1 MEWKLASFE
10 DQIVPEKPKIKPW
23 KWALVLCFVAALFS
37 GFWFLRSRGSVL
49 GPMLLPDMQTWTDA
63 KAKQAAADA
72 LNKTVKSPGFKVEV
86 HKVDEGENFWGVAK
100 DYKVNIDTVVGFN
113 PELEDL
119 DASLGQPLLLPNQRG
134 CLHQVAAGEG
144 ADTLAAMYQVP
155 ALAITAANSVPWSE
169 LSAGQVLFIPGGHP
183 RQLSPAMRQLFQ
195 QRRLFRSPLQ
205 GVYTS
210 LVGER
215 IDPFTGEKKLHN
227 GVDIRAAFNSLVCA
241 AAGGK
246 IVLAGWNGGFGK
258 CVIISHGN
266 GYKTLYGHLNA
277 ILVHS
282 GQRVRQGQ
290 AIARVGVTGR
300 TTGPHLHFTVY
311 LNNRVKD
318 PLKYLW

>member
-1 MEWKLASFE
+1 MATIEAQTEAAK
-10 DQIVPEKPKIKPW
+10 QPNKPW
-23 KWALVLCFVAALFS
+23 KWVVLCSALALSLFS
-37 GFWFLRSRGSVL
+37 GITFWHSHGS
-49 GPMLLPDMQTWTDA
+49 GISPIILPAMQSWSDA
-63 KAKQAAADA
+63 SAKQRAADA
-72 LNKTVKSPGFKVEV
+72 LNKTVKAAGFKAEV
-86 HKVDEGENFWGVAK
+86 HKIDEGENFWGVAK

-119 DASLGQPLLLPNQRG
+119 DASLEQPLLMPNQRG
-134 CLHQVAAGEG
+134 CLHQAALGEG
-144 ADTLAAMYQVP
+144 ADTLAAMYQVS
-155 ALAITAANSVPWSE
+155 ALTITAANSIPWSG
-169 LSAGQVLFIPGGHP
+169 LAAGQVLFIPGGHP
-183 RQLSPAMRQLFQ
+183 RQLSPAMSQLFQ

-258 CVIISHGN
+258 CVIIMHGN

-277 ILVHS
+277 ILVRS

>member
-1 MEWKLASFE
+1 LEPFEKPVEPGKKRKSPWKSLVLASVL
-10 DQIVPEKPKIKPW
+10 ILTLLGLN
-23 KWALVLCFVAALFS
+23 LVLRHCGS
-37 GFWFLRSRGSVL
+37 GLTSII
-49 GPMLLPDMQTWTDA
+49 LPDIQTWADQ
-63 KAKQAAADA
+63 KSKQTAADV

-86 HKVDEGENFWGVAK
+86 HAIDEGENFWGVAK
-100 DYKVNIDTVVGFN
+100 KYKVNIDTVVGFN
-113 PELEDL
+113 PELQDL
-119 DASLGQPLLLPNQRG
+119 DAGMGQPLLLPNQRG
-134 CLHQVAAGEG
+134 CLHQVSAGEG
-144 ADTLAAMYQVP
+144 TDTLAAMYQVS
-155 ALAITAANSVPWSE
+155 ALTITAANRLPWSG
-169 LSAGQVLFIPGGHP
+169 LAAGQVLFIPGGHP
-183 RQLSPAMRQLFQ
+183 QNLNQHMTQLFQ
-195 QRRLFRSPLQ
+195 QRRLFRSPLK

-227 GVDIRAAFNSLVCA
+227 GVDIKAAFNSQVCA
-241 AAGGK
+241 AASGK
-246 IVLAGWNGGFGK
+246 VVLAGWNGGFGK

-290 AIARVGVTGR
+290 AIGQVGVTGR

-311 LNNRVKD
+311 LNNHVKD